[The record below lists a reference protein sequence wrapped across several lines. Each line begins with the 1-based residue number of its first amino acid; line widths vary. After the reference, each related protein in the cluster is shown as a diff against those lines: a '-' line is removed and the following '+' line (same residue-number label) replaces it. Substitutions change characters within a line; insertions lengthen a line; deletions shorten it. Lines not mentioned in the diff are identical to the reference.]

1 LATTYRIEAGAL
13 TPAEPKQANGCR
25 PQENETMALLRPIP
39 QWIEIFKEQT
49 NGSAEQIAKRI
60 MDDLSGYPMRSSRRW
75 RDEDVDQLARALQA
89 YARFNFQQTDN
100 PSLNDLDRLLEGF
113 P

>member
-1 LATTYRIEAGAL
+1 
-13 TPAEPKQANGCR
+13 
-25 PQENETMALLRPIP
+25 
-39 QWIEIFKEQT
+39 
-49 NGSAEQIAKRI
+49 
-60 MDDLSGYPMRSSRRW
+60 
-75 RDEDVDQLARALQA
+75 LQA